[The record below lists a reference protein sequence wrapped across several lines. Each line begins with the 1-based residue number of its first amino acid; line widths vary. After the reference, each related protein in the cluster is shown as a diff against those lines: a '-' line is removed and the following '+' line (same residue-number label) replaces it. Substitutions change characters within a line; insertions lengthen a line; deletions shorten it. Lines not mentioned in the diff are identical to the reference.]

1 MKILCSAE
9 LQEEHHVRL
18 HEAVVYK
25 PHLAEALLQTVLG
38 WANTQLREPLWQN
51 GFVHCGGLLAKVAL
65 VLQTVLGWANTIP
78 GRTADTQRRLQ
89 AMEAPGRF

>member
-38 WANTQLREPLWQN
+38 WANT
-51 GFVHCGGLLAKVAL
+51 KS
-65 VLQTVLGWANTIP
+65 
-78 GRTADTQRRLQ
+78 GRTADTQRRLR
-89 AMEAPGRF
+89 AMEAPGRFKNPTGT